1 MKAEWPELSYTD
13 AKDTYETLHLFT
25 QIIGK
30 IKLAKLP
37 WINHSWHV
45 ALLVTTS
52 GLTVTDLPDKNK
64 NFRIDFDFIQ
74 HKLIIKTSDGDIRQ
88 IDLPEISVAG
98 FYSRVLNALNQLDIE
113 VKINT
118 TPNEIENPIPFNK
131 DKLHATY
138 NPKHVENLHNAL
150 LKMNNVFTEFR
161 SGFIGKC
168 SPVHFFWGSFDLAVT
183 RFSGREAP
191 KHPGGV
197 PHLPDRVAIEAYS
210 HELSSAGFWPGSDTV
225 PFAAFYSYAYP
236 EPDDYRYSQILP
248 TEAYYDNNLQEFI
261 LPYEVVQNAPN
272 PSHKLLDFLQST
284 YDAAAE
290 SGKWDR
296 KSLERKLVFG

>member
-30 IKLAKLP
+30 IKLDKLP

-45 ALLVTTS
+45 TLLVTTS

-88 IDLPEISVAG
+88 IDLPGISVAG
-98 FYSRVLNALNQLDIE
+98 FYANVLNALNQLDIE

-118 TPNEIENPIPFNK
+118 TPNEIEHPIPFNK
-131 DKLHATY
+131 DNLHGTY
-138 NPKHVENLHNAL
+138 IPKHVENLHNAL
-150 LKMNNVFTEFR
+150 LKMNNTFTEFR

-168 SPVHFFWGSFDLAVT
+168 SPVHFFCGSFDLAVT

-197 PHLPDRVAIEAYS
+197 PHLPDRVAVEAYS
-210 HELSSAGFWPGSDTV
+210 HELSSAGFWPGSDPV

-236 EPDDYRYSQILP
+236 EPEDYRYANILP
-248 TEAYYDNNLQEFI
+248 AEAYYDSNMHEFI
-261 LPYEVVQNAPN
+261 LPYEAVQKESD
-272 PSHKLLDFLQST
+272 PSHILLDFLQST

>member
-1 MKAEWPELSYTD
+1 MKSEWPELSYND

-45 ALLVTTS
+45 TLLVTTS
-52 GLTVTDLPDKNK
+52 GLTVTDLPDRNK
-64 NFRIDFDFIQ
+64 NFRMDFDFIQ
-74 HKLIIKTSDGDIRQ
+74 HKLIVKTSDGDIRQ
-88 IDLPEISVAG
+88 IDLPGISVAM
-98 FYSRVLNALNQLDIE
+98 FYSNVIKALNQLDID

-118 TPNEIENPIPFNK
+118 TPNEIEHPIPFNK
-131 DKLHATY
+131 DNLHTTY
-138 NPKHVENLHNAL
+138 IPKHVENLHNAL

-191 KHPGGV
+191 RHPGGV
-197 PHLPDRVAIEAYS
+197 PHLPDRVAVEAYS
-210 HELSSAGFWPGSDTV
+210 HELSSAGFWPGSEPV

-236 EPDDYRYSQILP
+236 EPEDYRYSAIS
-248 TEAYYDNNLQEFI
+248 EGAYYDSNMREFI
-261 LPYEVVQNAPN
+261 LPYEVVQKSYN
-272 PSHKLLDFLQST
+272 PSQVLMDFLQST

-296 KSLERKLVFG
+296 RSLERKLVFG